1 MHCCNPAAW
10 DECRS
15 LGRHPRV
22 AGLTLT
28 YIHTYIRTYIH
39 TYMHTLPAC
48 LRCWLVVGI
57 RFFGGRQIGASMG
70 VEARFRAHLGRESS
84 PATRDP
90 DSVVNW
96 LLLQQLPS
104 FFLTRGHTSCPAC
117 PDASLV

>member
-1 MHCCNPAAW
+1 MPFVGPAPPRG
-10 DECRS
+10 RS
-15 LGRHPRV
+15 DS
-22 AGLTLT
+22 
-28 YIHTYIRTYIH
+28 YIHTYTYIRTYIH

-96 LLLQQLPS
+96 YCCSKLPS
-104 FFLTRGHTSCPAC
+104 FFLTRGHTSCPVRMRVWS
-117 PDASLV
+117 D